1 MYKEASAVDLSR
13 FQKGKL
19 AGFLAL
25 SVFLLGAAG
34 GALVWAFLK
43 ILGMGMGFFW
53 ETLPQH
59 LGAGSWYIPFLC
71 LTGGLA
77 MGLFQQKFGI
87 LPDTM
92 AEVIAKVK
100 RDGTY
105 DYHRLPAIFTAVLLP
120 LFAGGSLGPE
130 AGLTGIITSL
140 CFAVRDRICQIV
152 FQVRALVQL
161 GSQPGLAVFFAPSPA
176 GPPAGTPPPI
186 FPDPKQQHRVK
197 VLIYMAGVLGGV
209 LALLLLHS
217 AARPGH
223 GLPQLMWRRWAGL
236 AEWKW
241 MPLFAAGGIL
251 LGKLYQLF
259 AKGANA
265 LAHPLARNRV
275 LSCLTAGAFVSLLG
289 LWNLDN
295 LFSGGGRLLPLTA
308 TWQQLPV
315 TLLFLTAVTKLLT
328 TALCLAFGWKGGSI
342 FPIVYSAV
350 SLGYGLAAVT
360 GAGALFAA
368 TATTAAACGYLS
380 RRPLLSAAIML
391 LCFPIRTLV
400 PMLTA
405 AAAGAW
411 VGRRQCR
418 VKRVE

>member
-1 MYKEASAVDLSR
+1 MKLSAI
-13 FQKGKL
+13 QKCKL
-19 AGFLAL
+19 ASFLAL

-34 GALVWAFLK
+34 GVLVWAFLK
-43 ILGMGMGFFW
+43 ILGMGMEFFW
-53 ETLPQH
+53 GTLPQY
-59 LGAGSWYIPFLC
+59 LGAGSWYIPALC

-77 MGLFQQKFGI
+77 IGLFQQKFGI

-92 AEVIAKVK
+92 AEVVAKVK

-140 CFAVRDRICQIV
+140 CFAVKDRIRQIV

-176 GPPAGTPPPI
+176 VPPARTLPPI
-186 FPDPKQQHRVK
+186 FPDPRQQHRVK
-197 VLIYMAGVLGGV
+197 IFIYIAGILGGV
-209 LALLLLHS
+209 LAFLLLHS
-217 AARPGH
+217 AARSGH
-223 GLPQLMWRRWAGL
+223 GLPQLVWHRWAGL

-251 LGKLYQLF
+251 LGALYKLF
-259 AKGANA
+259 AKGAAA
-265 LAHPLARNRV
+265 LARPLAEKRV
-275 LSCLTAGAFVSLLG
+275 LSCLTAGFFVSLLG

-295 LFSGGGRLLPLTA
+295 LFSGGGRLLSLA
-308 TWQQLPV
+308 ASWQQLPM

-360 GAGALFAA
+360 GVLPLFAI

-380 RRPLLSAAIML
+380 KRPLLSAAIML
-391 LCFPIRTLV
+391 LCFPIRVIV
-400 PMLTA
+400 PMLIA

-411 VGRRQCR
+411 VGKRQCR
-418 VKRVE
+418 VKSVA

>member
-1 MYKEASAVDLSR
+1 
-13 FQKGKL
+13 
-19 AGFLAL
+19 
-25 SVFLLGAAG
+25 
-34 GALVWAFLK
+34 
-43 ILGMGMGFFW
+43 
-53 ETLPQH
+53 
-59 LGAGSWYIPFLC
+59 
-71 LTGGLA
+71 
-77 MGLFQQKFGI
+77 
-87 LPDTM
+87 
-92 AEVIAKVK
+92 
-100 RDGTY
+100 
-105 DYHRLPAIFTAVLLP
+105 
-120 LFAGGSLGPE
+120 
-130 AGLTGIITSL
+130 
-140 CFAVRDRICQIV
+140 
-152 FQVRALVQL
+152 
-161 GSQPGLAVFFAPSPA
+161 
-176 GPPAGTPPPI
+176 
-186 FPDPKQQHRVK
+186 
-197 VLIYMAGVLGGV
+197 MAGVLGGV

-308 TWQQLPV
+308 AWQQLPV

-360 GAGALFAA
+360 GTGALFAA

-418 VKRVE
+418 VKRAE

>member
-1 MYKEASAVDLSR
+1 MKLSAI
-13 FQKGKL
+13 QKCKL
-19 AGFLAL
+19 AAYLVL
-25 SVFLLGAAG
+25 YVFFLGALG
-34 GALVWAFLK
+34 GTLVWAFLK

-53 ETLPQH
+53 ETLPHH
-59 LGAGSWYIPFLC
+59 LGAGRWYIPALC

-77 MGLFQQKFGI
+77 IGLFQRKFGV

-100 RDGTY
+100 RNGTY

-130 AGLTGIITSL
+130 AGLTGIVTSL
-140 CFAVRDRICQIV
+140 CFAVGDRIHRIV
-152 FQVRALVQL
+152 FQVRRLVHKGTL
-161 GSQPGLAVFFAPSPA
+161 PGLGAFFAPSPA
-176 GPPAGTPPPI
+176 GSPDRTLSPV
-186 FPDPKQQHRVK
+186 FPDPKERHCIK
-197 VLIYMAGVLGGV
+197 VLVYGAGILGGV

-223 GLPQLMWRRWAGL
+223 GLPQLMWQRWADL
-236 AEWKW
+236 EDWKW
-241 MPLFAAGGIL
+241 MPLFAACGIL
-251 LGKLYQLF
+251 LGAVYQLF
-259 AKGANA
+259 AKGTVA
-265 LAHPLARNRV
+265 LARPLAGKRV
-275 LSCLTAGAFVSLLG
+275 LSCLAAGVFVSLLG

-295 LFSGGGRLLPLTA
+295 LFSGGGRLLYLVSS
-308 TWQQLPV
+308 WQQLP
-315 TLLFLTAVTKLLT
+315 LPRLFLTAVTKLLT

-342 FPIVYSAV
+342 FPIVYSAA
-350 SLGYGLAAVT
+350 SLGCGLASLT
-360 GAGALFAA
+360 GALPLFAI

-380 RRPLLSAAIML
+380 KRPLLSAAIML
-391 LCFPIRTLV
+391 LCFPIRSLV

-418 VKRVE
+418 VKRAE